1 MNPTLVA
8 ARTLIRSRD
17 RATFIL
23 TVFAFALPH
32 AVFLTVIGGAS
43 AFFERS
49 EYPQQYGQSAGTYVV
64 LASIATVLL
73 VVPILSMGAAAARLG
88 LMRRSQ
94 DLAVMRLLGLSP
106 VRAKAASV
114 IETSRSAFI
123 GICLG
128 VAIYLVTLPLW
139 QLVSFQQHHLTI
151 SEMWMGIWLLLAAC
165 LVMMLLAIAS
175 SWMAMQKV
183 AVTPLGVVRRSD
195 ARKISPIGAILTV
208 IVFVVWLLVSPSLIG
223 SGEAVATAVA
233 LGIMGL
239 FFALLN
245 ALGAF
250 GISLVGRVLAR
261 LARTPSALLAGRRI
275 IDDPRSLWRA
285 YGSVGLVGFIVGIFF
300 PLSKVFSDGNRS
312 DLSAEEA
319 TFVADIGQGM
329 IITLTFT
336 FILAGISTAVS
347 QVTRTID
354 GIAHTRALLL
364 SGASERFLNRARRTE
379 VLLPLSLVVVSAV
392 GIGLLFVSTVR
403 ELESSNAGSILV
415 IAFCALGMGVVLA
428 ASEITR
434 PVQRRLLAET
444 H

>member
-8 ARTLIRSRD
+8 AQTLIRSRD

-49 EYPQQYGQSAGTYVV
+49 EYPQEYGQSAGTYVV

-106 VRAKAASV
+106 MRAKAASV
-114 IETSRSAFI
+114 IETSRSALI
-123 GICLG
+123 GIGLG
-128 VAIYLVTLPLW
+128 IVIYLVTLPLW

-151 SEMWMGIWLLLAAC
+151 AEMWMGIWLLLAAC

-175 SWMAMQKV
+175 SWMAMRKV

-208 IVFVVWLLVSPSLIG
+208 IVFLVWLWVSPGLFA
-223 SGEAVATAVA
+223 SGEDIAA
-233 LGIMGL
+233 LVLLAMMGI

-245 ALGAF
+245 ALGTF
-250 GISLVGRVLAR
+250 GISLIGRAIVR

-275 IDDPRSLWRA
+275 MDDPRSLWRA
-285 YGSVGLVGFIVGIFF
+285 YGSVGLVGFIVGILY
-300 PLSKVFSDGNRS
+300 PLGSIFTYAGPDMSK
-312 DLSAEEA
+312 EEA
-319 TFVADIGQGM
+319 TFIADIGQGM
-329 IITLTFT
+329 IITLALTFV
-336 FILAGISTAVS
+336 LAAISTAVS

-364 SGASERFLNRARRTE
+364 SGASQRFLNRARRTE
-379 VLLPLSLVVVSAV
+379 VMLPLSLIVVSAV
-392 GIGLLFVSTVR
+392 GIGLLFVSTVGTLR
-403 ELESSNAGSILV
+403 STNAGSILV
-415 IAFCALGMGVVLA
+415 IGFCALGMTTVFV

-434 PVQRRLLAET
+434 PVERRLLAET